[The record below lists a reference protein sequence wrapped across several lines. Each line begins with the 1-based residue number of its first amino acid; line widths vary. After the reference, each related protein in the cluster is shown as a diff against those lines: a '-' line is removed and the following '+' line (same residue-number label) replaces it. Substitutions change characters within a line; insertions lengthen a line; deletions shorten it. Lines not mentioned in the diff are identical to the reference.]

1 MNPIAPYSFSAVSHA
16 LGAIATLIP
25 AWVIYRS
32 YRKDKDDLV
41 VKYFMFYFLFFGL
54 GGVVLTVVEFLFP
67 ADNLRQGVGIMFATP
82 FMYLGLAY
90 FFMVPAELK
99 FPKLKYIGFGLI
111 LVLGIAAFILNA
123 LDIRP
128 TTIDERGFIS
138 FDSAKYV
145 GEIFLLMFALAWLPA
160 IAIFIYETI
169 RNNDK
174 FIRIRSLLLSIGLL
188 ALLIFGQMHDMV
200 ESWQGFLIADLFTI
214 ISYFI
219 VMMGVLY
226 HKRAPNQATA
236 VAR

>member
-1 MNPIAPYSFSAVSHA
+1 MNPIAPYSFSAISHA
-16 LGAIATLIP
+16 IGAIATLIP

-32 YRKDKDDLV
+32 YRKDKNDLV
-41 VKYFMFYFLFFGL
+41 VKYFMLYFLLFGI
-54 GGVVLTVVEFLFP
+54 GGLILALVEFIFP
-67 ADNLRQGVGIMFATP
+67 TDNLRQGVGIMFATP

-90 FFMVPAELK
+90 FFMVSTELK
-99 FPKLKYIGFGLI
+99 FPKLKYAGFSFI

-128 TTIDERGFIS
+128 TTIDELGFIS
-138 FDSAKYV
+138 FDSAEYV

-169 RNNDK
+169 RNKDR

-200 ESWQGFLIADLFTI
+200 ETWQGFLIADIFTV

-219 VMMGVLY
+219 VMIGVLY
-226 HKRAPNQATA
+226 HKKAPSQVTA
-236 VAR
+236 G